1 MRCGGSTWKKGLL
14 ITAFVLIVFTVG
26 AINFNNFE
34 IYKGLKEDLAFGR
47 SSNANESLAATPSIW
62 AIALGSNLTWK
73 LTVTILNAK
82 RFISSRVWLS
92 IRSLHPINAFAH
104 ILHLC
109 SALRLQILHSLQHTA
124 ASQLRDTNST
134 LVPSTAVVTGPYSHS
149 SALSQTR
156 FPSKLI
162 SLIKS
167 PIPASETIQPLIS
180 TTLLLSPAN
189 SSPQKF
195 KVPFSSPSPSTM
207 GLSPS
212 PPTFPAPVSSSLP
225 PDQTPEGPSSSASPP
240 KPETSAIP
248 PYLSPPSIS
257 PLLFTPLLESP
268 RKPSQHAF
276 GDPFSPFPYPSLAPL
291 KEGGMLAPP
300 VAHSSD
306 QILSPADVHPPPKE
320 VRSSLNSPAFSKT
333 ESPSTSSSFPPALAP
348 VLAPRR
354 PPSFSFSSLASPGSF
369 PPVLSSAPAIENGHA
384 TYSMSSPVLPS
395 SQPLSPLQAPL
406 SLSIPSL
413 SSKPP
418 DSSPFLSFA
427 SPSSSPSTVPPTFSP
442 AHGLDDATMPPKQA
456 MSSLSSPSS
465 LINALAPQQ
474 ATSAEASLK
483 SPISQAV
490 ASVMAPTG
498 VSSDS
503 PQSSNIIIPFTQS
516 PSPAPA
522 RKDVSTPS
530 QLAKANSPPNS
541 PGFLDVQAPRQQ
553 APVSG
558 FLHAQPSSP
567 PFENSSP
574 QQPSFSDSPIF
585 STPSLPLAPTV
596 TPSSFPFSRSPLLAP
611 ASDFENSPIPQAS
624 FSLGSPPSQKPAA
637 PDSGSPPLLAN
648 APSFLHSTPPPE
660 IAIES
665 TSPTPLHAPSALHT
679 PAFSSTSSPIVAEG
693 PALQDS
699 GSSPFQAPSISNAPN
714 FLHSTPPPEIAIE
727 STSPTSL
734 HAPSSLPT
742 PSNPLAISS
751 PSSPQT
757 VAQGPAS
764 QGSGSPPFQAP
775 SISNAPSFL
784 HSTPPPEIAIES
796 KSPTPLQAP
805 SSLPTPS
812 SPQAFSSTSSPL
824 TVAQG
829 PASQGSGS
837 PPFQA
842 PSISNAPSFLHSM
855 PSPEI
860 AIESTSLT
868 PLHAPSSLPT
878 PSNPQAFSSTS
889 SPPTVAQGPA
899 SQGSGSPPF
908 QAPSISNAPSFL
920 HSMPPPEIAIESTS
934 PTPLHAPS
942 SLPTPSNPQ
951 AFSST
956 SSPPTV
962 MQGPA
967 SQGSGSF
974 QAPSISSAP
983 SFFHSTPPPEVA
995 TQSISPTP
1003 LHAPSSLP
1011 SPGNPQ
1017 AFSSTSSPIVAEG
1030 PALQDSPVQAP
1041 SIINAPNFFH
1051 STPPP
1056 ELATKSTSPTPL
1068 ETPSS
1073 LSSPSNP
1080 QTLSSTSS
1088 PTVAP
1093 ASRQTS
1099 YPATSKNFPF
1109 PIHHTPSAAPRT
1121 NHIYPPSQQA
1131 PVYAASPNNF
1141 HSQAP
1146 SSAPKPLVVL
1156 APLQASIHFLPPS
1169 PLLSSVSSPS
1179 TQPSSPAST
1188 VSMSPSLSVI
1198 EKHAPAPLQPPVMNP
1213 VPPPHTVPQPLLAPL
1228 PSMPQ
1233 NPVHPPLLGRPS
1245 PLPSIVLSP
1254 VAAPGSPKFDR
1265 SSGPSSPLSLGRH
1278 AHSPPNVPPTLE
1290 ASSPVLSRDT
1300 NNELAPASTSHH
1312 SMSPTTGLHSMPPE
1326 TSNELAPAS
1335 TSRSSMSPPTGLHS
1349 MPPEQLRKPLQP
1361 APSVAPTA
1369 PVQVNSTASSHSSK
1383 ADSGHHVPAMP
1394 PTMIYF
1400 PPPPNSECQQMC
1412 TDPYTST
1419 PGSPC
1424 GCVIPM
1430 LVGLELST
1438 TLYSL
1443 FPLVSELAQE
1453 LAAGTFLSQSQ
1464 VRIMGANTVSDNV
1477 DKTEVKADLVPL
1489 ALSFDHRTALSIAQR
1504 FWSHQVFINET
1515 LFGNYSLLYIQ
1526 YPGLPPS
1533 PPSRDSVGPDSGIL
1547 NGGNQASI
1555 AQPLSVDIAKSHSR
1569 QPPAMIKPATG
1580 SSTTKRSGGG
1590 SVRSSSLGGSE
1601 SMSSASGLTACSAS
1615 SKTFTLAEL
1624 ENATKNFRPE
1634 RVIGEGGFGRVYWGT
1649 LEDGTKVA
1657 VKVLTRD
1664 DQQGVREFAAEV
1676 EMLSRLHHRNLVKLL
1691 GICTEEN
1698 VRCLVYELIPN
1709 GSVEFHLHGDYERP
1723 ASLNW
1728 EVRLK
1733 IALGSA
1739 RGLAYLHEDS
1749 IPRVIHRD
1757 FKSSNILLE
1766 DDFNPKVSDFGLA
1779 KAASEEMGGHVS
1791 TRVMGTFGYVAPE
1804 YAMTGHLLVKSDVY
1818 SYGVVLLELLS
1829 GRKPVDMSRPS
1840 GEENLVTWA
1849 RPLLRSKEGLMK
1861 LVDPVLGDDFPLDN
1875 LVKVAAIASMC
1886 VHPEV
1891 SNRPF
1896 MGEVVQALKL
1906 VYNDSEASDGA
1917 LSRNDSI
1924 GGESSLRN
1932 SDSKLS
1938 LGQVLRS
1945 NSMYLPDATS
1955 FITVDYD
1962 SGSLE
1967 DIRTPVSAS
1976 GTLSNSGRFIRQS
1989 SGSFERHNSS
1999 GPLTTVR
2006 SNLAWYRIR
2015 HHGGGTLSEHGL
2027 GMQHADKHYTDI
2039 WP

>member
-699 GSSPFQAPSISNAPN
+699 GS
-714 FLHSTPPPEIAIE
+714 
-727 STSPTSL
+727 
-734 HAPSSLPT
+734 
-742 PSNPLAISS
+742 
-751 PSSPQT
+751 
-757 VAQGPAS
+757 
-764 QGSGSPPFQAP
+764 
-775 SISNAPSFL
+775 
-784 HSTPPPEIAIES
+784 
-796 KSPTPLQAP
+796 
-805 SSLPTPS
+805 
-812 SPQAFSSTSSPL
+812 
-824 TVAQG
+824 
-829 PASQGSGS
+829 
-837 PPFQA
+837 
-842 PSISNAPSFLHSM
+842 
-855 PSPEI
+855 
-860 AIESTSLT
+860 
-868 PLHAPSSLPT
+868 
-878 PSNPQAFSSTS
+878 
-889 SPPTVAQGPA
+889 
-899 SQGSGSPPF
+899 PPF

-1569 QPPAMIKPATG
+1569 LSGGTIAIIALSSIIAAVIFVGVTWIFILRFSQYRQPPAMIKPATG